1 MEDLEGKYFRE
12 LTFLCLCIAFVFA
25 KEGNNQALYG
35 CSKPRQKKQKKRHFT
50 SKVQALARE
59 NGSILKIL

>member
-35 CSKPRQKKQKKRHFT
+35 CSKPRQINKKRHFT

>member
-35 CSKPRQKKQKKRHFT
+35 CSKPRQKKQKKDIL
-50 SKVQALARE
+50 LAKCKHLHE
-59 NGSILKIL
+59 KMGQF